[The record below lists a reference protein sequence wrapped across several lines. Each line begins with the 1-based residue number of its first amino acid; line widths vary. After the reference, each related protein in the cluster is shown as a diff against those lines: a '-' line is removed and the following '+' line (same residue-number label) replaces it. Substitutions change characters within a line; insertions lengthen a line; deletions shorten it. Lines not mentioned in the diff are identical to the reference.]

1 MYQWLAK
8 LPFGQPLVYLYDM
21 KINPN
26 FRLRDIAGETI
37 IVNQGTSDVDMTR
50 IISLNTSAK
59 LLFEAMAGKEFAI
72 DDAAKLLVDTY
83 EIEESQAV
91 SDAAVWAQA
100 LKEQGI
106 IEE

>member
-1 MYQWLAK
+1 
-8 LPFGQPLVYLYDM
+8 M

-50 IISLNTSAK
+50 IISLNASAK
-59 LLFEAMAGKEFAI
+59 LLFEAMAGKEFTI

-83 EIEESQAV
+83 EIEGSQAV
-91 SDAAVWAQA
+91 ADAAVWAQA

>member
-1 MYQWLAK
+1 MGVTSL
-8 LPFGQPLVYLYDM
+8 LFSQPLVCLYDM

-50 IISLNTSAK
+50 IISLNASAK
-59 LLFEAMAGKEFAI
+59 LLFEAMAGKEFTI

-83 EIEESQAV
+83 EIEESQAI
-91 SDAAVWAQA
+91 SDVVVWAQA

>member
-1 MYQWLAK
+1 
-8 LPFGQPLVYLYDM
+8 M

-50 IISLNTSAK
+50 IISLNASAK
-59 LLFEAMAGKEFAI
+59 LIFEAMAGKEFTI

-83 EIEESQAV
+83 EIEESQAI
-91 SDAAVWAQA
+91 SDVVVWAQA